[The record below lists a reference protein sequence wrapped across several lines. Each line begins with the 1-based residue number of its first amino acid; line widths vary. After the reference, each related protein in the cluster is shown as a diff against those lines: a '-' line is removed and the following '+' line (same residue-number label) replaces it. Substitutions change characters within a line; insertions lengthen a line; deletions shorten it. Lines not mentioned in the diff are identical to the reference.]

1 MANERRNLVRE
12 IRKALCELPSD
23 ELFLIAK
30 NIEQIVER
38 EESQVEL
45 GDEEGCFDFVSVFLC
60 CKSLMGREDE
70 GMSVLLDLRDKIS
83 QITQSQN
90 IAAQKDKTHDKSTG
104 QAQGNPDRTTP
115 DTNTTTSHTHT
126 YTADTEY
133 QQMLKMYEELGRK
146 IQATN
151 TPCPHHPALS
161 YFLFRLTQLQA
172 VQRTRCSGGNFHIS
186 QGGSLESMEVRLVT
200 PPLRLASTAYAD
212 KLKRVFTNTLVR
224 VKSSE
229 GC

>member
-12 IRKALCELPSD
+12 IRKALCELPAD

-45 GDEEGCFDFVSVFLC
+45 GDEEGCFDFASGFLC

-90 IAAQKDKTHDKSTG
+90 IVAQKDKTHDKSTG
-104 QAQGNPDRTTP
+104 QAQGHPDRTTP

-133 QQMLKMYEELGRK
+133 QQM
-146 IQATN
+146 
-151 TPCPHHPALS
+151 
-161 YFLFRLTQLQA
+161 
-172 VQRTRCSGGNFHIS
+172 
-186 QGGSLESMEVRLVT
+186 
-200 PPLRLASTAYAD
+200 
-212 KLKRVFTNTLVR
+212 
-224 VKSSE
+224 
-229 GC
+229 